1 MNTSRRFFIILLLVA
16 FVTVEGCKKTSTPTQ
31 SVAPQTPTTATAPEQ
46 YHQSEG
52 GSVPPAEVKY
62 FKGSIGSSL
71 GLQMKLVRNGDQL
84 SGNYFY
90 QKVGTKIDLR
100 GSVDKEGNLLLD
112 EFDAGGKQTGSFKG
126 IWRPDPDDGLISI
139 AGNWSKPSS
148 GKGSDK
154 KTAFS
159 VHEEPIAFGGGVEL
173 VAKQIKENNKK
184 LNYEVAAEY
193 PQLTGSTNPNAEK
206 FNQAVRSSVTKKIGV
221 FKTEM
226 ATPETE
232 ELPGESM
239 GSDISMGYTVALAQ
253 DDLVSIRF
261 EVGGYH
267 RGAAHP
273 NSYSEVF
280 NFDLRNGRPLKLGD
294 LFKPGAKYLQA
305 ISSYCISDLK
315 KQSKARPED
324 GLLDGS
330 GFEGGAAP
338 NAKNYQSWT
347 IAKRGLGITF
357 DAYQVGPYAA
367 GPQSVLVPY
376 TAIKDLVKP
385 DGPIAQFVK

>member
-1 MNTSRRFFIILLLVA
+1 MNTPKQFFIIPLLVA
-16 FVTVEGCKKTSTPTQ
+16 FVTIAGCKKTSTPTQ

-46 YHQSEG
+46 YHHPEG
-52 GSVPPAEVKY
+52 GSVPAAEVKY

-112 EFDAGGKQTGSFKG
+112 EFDAGGKPTGSFKG
-126 IWRPDPDDGLISI
+126 IWRSDPEDGLITI

-148 GKGSDK
+148 DKGSDK

-184 LNYEVAAEY
+184 LNYEVAVEY

-206 FNQAVRSSVTKKIGV
+206 FNQAARSSVTKKIGV

-226 ATPETE
+226 AAPETE

-239 GSDISMGYTVALAQ
+239 GSDISIGYTVALAQ

-261 EVGGYH
+261 EVGSYY

-280 NFDLRNGRPLKLGD
+280 NFDLKNGKPLKLGD

-315 KQSKARPED
+315 KQSKAKAAD
-324 GLLDGS
+324 GLLDNS
-330 GFEGGAAP
+330 GVESGAGP
-338 NAKNYQSWT
+338 SAKNYQSWT
-347 IAKRGLGITF
+347 ITKRGLGITF
-357 DAYQVGPYAA
+357 DAYQVGAYAA

-376 TAIKDLVKP
+376 AAIKDLVKP